1 MQLVH
6 AHPFL
11 RGTLSVHSRRCGK
24 PRRCCARRQLHISLY
39 GVQSHKGKPRRV
51 YVPNVWEDRIRQ
63 AVQNH
68 QEMQTLIEELSELEW
83 KRLRARKE

>member
-1 MQLVH
+1 
-6 AHPFL
+6 
-11 RGTLSVHSRRCGK
+11 
-24 PRRCCARRQLHISLY
+24 
-39 GVQSHKGKPRRV
+39 
-51 YVPNVWEDRIRQ
+51 VWEDRIRQ